1 MFTHHGGQIELIALQ
16 SVRIGVGDLALVDLG
31 DLANSNPR
39 NIFEAPATLV
49 VPLRVHI
56 ARDHYSIVAAL
67 QMEMNSNELGQ
78 ESRVFKFKMFRLNVN
93 FNVFP
98 VAGTPQ
104 KFCGIDQQPRERR
117 RVACA

>member
-1 MFTHHGGQIELIALQ
+1 VG
-16 SVRIGVGDLALVDLG
+16 VGVGDLALVDLG
-31 DLANSNPR
+31 DLAHSNPR

-56 ARDHYSIVAAL
+56 ARDHYSIVTAL
-67 QMEMNSNELGQ
+67 QMEMNAHKLWR
-78 ESRVFKFKMFRLNVN
+78 ESGVIEFKMFRLNVN

-104 KFCGIDQQPRERR
+104 EFCGIY
-117 RVACA
+117 